1 MDIGLLAVDS
11 AYPNLALMKISAY
24 HKARGD
30 NVEWYNSLCHY
41 DKVYAA
47 KVFSFTLDYSYYI
60 NADQV
65 EKGGTGYDIS
75 KKLLE
80 YIDRTYPDYSLYGI
94 DKEAYGF
101 LTRGCPNR
109 CKWCIV
115 PAKEGNI
122 TPSWILKKLPEI
134 ESM

>member
-1 MDIGLLAVDS
+1 MNIGLLAVDS
-11 AYPNLALMKISAY
+11 TYPNLALMKISAY

-41 DKVYAA
+41 DKVYMA
-47 KVFSFTLDYSYYI
+47 KVFSFTPDYGYYV

-75 KKLLE
+75 KNLPKE
-80 YIDRTYPDYSLYGI
+80 IDRSFPDYSLYRI

-115 PAKEGNI
+115 PA
-122 TPSWILKKLPEI
+122 
-134 ESM
+134 